1 MAYYHTD
8 PFFTHVSNLPPL
20 FQYSNLS
27 FFNHHM
33 PVYVIRGNTKSNQ
46 KGKKK
51 SVDVISDRN
60 DPD

>member
-33 PVYVIRGNTKSNQ
+33 PVYVIRGKY
-46 KGKKK
+46 KIKPKRKEKK
-51 SVDVISDRN
+51 R
-60 DPD
+60 